1 MSVTAAAAL
10 LLALLAFPTPETRVR
25 LESRESAGE
34 KELRRGLAS
43 CSLFG
48 TSATPEGGA
57 AFPLPFM
64 LLFSWLLLNGSKQI
78 RGLSE
83 RGCVTSM

>member
-1 MSVTAAAAL
+1 MSVTAAAAP
-10 LLALLAFPTPETRVR
+10 LLALLALPTPETRVR

-57 AFPLPFM
+57 AFALPLM
-64 LLFSWLLLNGSKQI
+64 LLFSWLLLKLTNQRVKWDLG
-78 RGLSE
+78 
-83 RGCVTSM
+83 